1 MRDRENTA
9 QFAVEFTHWWF
20 LARRAFIAAVFPLPQ
35 RSHQPHTMIL
45 DIGAGTGG
53 MEPFLASYGKVI
65 GIEPNAHA
73 RSLAKKRQIALRA
86 GSATS
91 TGVRSNSVDIV
102 CLFDVLYHKG
112 VNNNKAFSEA
122 YRVLRDGGYLLIT
135 DCAMPF
141 LMGSNDAAVSGKQ
154 RFRLQDVG
162 THIENAGFSIQ
173 KKSYTFFVL
182 FPFIATYRLLRNFLS
197 RFVPLVSSDVG
208 PVGNMSNVVFKHICM
223 IEAALLRYVSFPW
236 GSSLIVVARKV

>member
-9 QFAVEFTHWWF
+9 QFAVELTHWWF
-20 LARRAFIAAVFPLPQ
+20 LARRAFIAAVFPLLQ
-35 RSHQPHTMIL
+35 RNHQAHTMIL

-53 MEPFLASYGKVI
+53 MEPFLYSYGKVI

-102 CLFDVLYHKG
+102 CLFDILYHEG

-141 LMGSNDAAVSGKQ
+141 LMGSNDLAVSGKQ
-154 RFRLQDVG
+154 RYWLRDL
-162 THIENAGFSIQ
+162 ENRVEKSGFAIR
-173 KKSYTFFVL
+173 KISYTFFML
-182 FPFIATYRLLRNFLS
+182 FPFIATYRLLKNFLS
-197 RFVPLVSSDVG
+197 RFVPFVSSDVG

-223 IEAALLRYVSFPW
+223 IEAALLRHVSFPW
-236 GSSLIVVARKV
+236 GSSIIIVAQKR